1 MTREPGDRPDVIVMY
16 RGGRL
21 RADCFIFRTHNSS
34 AIIKIKRA
42 GVRIT
47 RGNKMKHLNPVLV
60 TTMTMALSLSG
71 FSVMAEEQQPIIVT
85 ATKTAQTA
93 DDTISPVIVISR
105 ENLETQ
111 TGAEIADILHHY
123 AGIDIGRTG
132 GPGQQTSIFIR
143 GANSNHTLVMID
155 GVNINPD
162 IGNAPLQ
169 NIRLD
174 MIERI
179 EIIKGP
185 RSTLYG
191 SQAIGGVINIITRQA
206 KEGSHYEVHASGG
219 SFATSEYGFS
229 AHNKSGDSAAG
240 ITFNTSSSDGFP
252 TLSTTTINRGYENMS
267 VNLYGKRKLG
277 NTHLEFTHNFS
288 RGTTEYM
295 AGFPAAPVDQ
305 DFENSL
311 TALSINN
318 NPSTNWASK
327 VKLSFMKDLIEQN
340 PSTSYVQTK
349 RSVIDW
355 QNDIQVND
363 SNLLTAGLSASHE
376 RAASGTS
383 FDEKIDYYALF
394 MQDNFQSGD
403 HHIVAGIRA
412 NEYETFGSHATYNL
426 EYAYAINKNLRLNA
440 AANSGFRAP
449 SSTDRFGFGGN
460 PDLNPEESANTEI
473 GMQYK
478 VNKHQFS
485 LNYFNNNIDNLIVY
499 YDPTGTFIGNMEN
512 IGKATINGIEANYQ
526 YTDKNWAIGIDA
538 INQDP
543 RDKTNDSLLL
553 RRTKEKYSLSLAH
566 LGDNHRVQFNITHVG
581 AREDFATSLDAYTL
595 IGLSGQYKFTK
606 NTSING
612 RIENLSDEEYE
623 VAAGYLSPERSYY
636 IGIKYNFD

>member
-1 MTREPGDRPDVIVMY
+1 MCI
-16 RGGRL
+16 
-21 RADCFIFRTHNSS
+21 N
-34 AIIKIKRA
+34 
-42 GVRIT
+42 
-47 RGNKMKHLNPVLV
+47 RGNKMKFTNPILLTAVAATLNLP
-60 TTMTMALSLSG
+60 A
-71 FSVMAEEQQPIIVT
+71 FSAMAEEQQPIIVT
-85 ATKTAQTA
+85 ATRTAQTV
-93 DDTISPVIVISR
+93 DETISPVIVISR

-123 AGIDIGRTG
+123 AGIDIGRNG

-155 GVNINPD
+155 GININPD

-191 SQAIGGVINIITRQA
+191 SQAIGGVINIITRKA

-295 AGFPAAPVDQ
+295 AGFPIVAPVDQ

-327 VKLSFMKDLIEQN
+327 VKLSFIKDLIEQN
-340 PSTSYVQTK
+340 QITSYVQTK

-355 QNDIQVND
+355 QNDIQVNE
-363 SNLLTAGLSASHE
+363 SNLLTTGLSASHE
-376 RAASGTS
+376 RATSGTS
-383 FDEKIDYYALF
+383 FDEKIYYYALF
-394 MQDNFQSGD
+394 IQDNFQSGD

-412 NEYETFGSHATYNL
+412 NKYETFGNHATYNL

-460 PDLNPEESANTEI
+460 PDLSPEESANTEI

-499 YDPTGTFIGNMEN
+499 YDPTGTFTGNMEN
-512 IGKATINGIEANYQ
+512 IGKATIKGIEANYQ
-526 YTDKNWAIGIDA
+526 YTSKNWAIGIDA

-543 RDKTNDSLLL
+543 RDKTNDSVLL
-553 RRTKEKYSLSLAH
+553 RRTKEKYNLSLAH

-581 AREDFATSLDAYTL
+581 AREDFATTLDAYTL

>member
-1 MTREPGDRPDVIVMY
+1 LLTAVAAILNLP
-16 RGGRL
+16 
-21 RADCFIFRTHNSS
+21 AFS
-34 AIIKIKRA
+34 A
-42 GVRIT
+42 
-47 RGNKMKHLNPVLV
+47 
-60 TTMTMALSLSG
+60 
-71 FSVMAEEQQPIIVT
+71 MAEEQQPIIVT

-123 AGIDIGRTG
+123 AGIDIGRNG

-252 TLSTTTINRGYENMS
+252 TLSTPTINRGYENMS

-277 NTHLEFTHNFS
+277 NTHLKFTHNFS

-295 AGFPAAPVDQ
+295 AGFPTPGPVDQ

-327 VKLSFMKDLIEQN
+327 VKLSFIKDLIEQN
-340 PSTSYVQTK
+340 QSTSYVQTK

-376 RAASGTS
+376 RATSGTS
-383 FDEKIDYYALF
+383 FDEKIYYYALF
-394 MQDNFQSGD
+394 IQD
-403 HHIVAGIRA
+403 
-412 NEYETFGSHATYNL
+412 
-426 EYAYAINKNLRLNA
+426 
-440 AANSGFRAP
+440 
-449 SSTDRFGFGGN
+449 
-460 PDLNPEESANTEI
+460 
-473 GMQYK
+473 
-478 VNKHQFS
+478 
-485 LNYFNNNIDNLIVY
+485 
-499 YDPTGTFIGNMEN
+499 
-512 IGKATINGIEANYQ
+512 
-526 YTDKNWAIGIDA
+526 
-538 INQDP
+538 
-543 RDKTNDSLLL
+543 
-553 RRTKEKYSLSLAH
+553 
-566 LGDNHRVQFNITHVG
+566 
-581 AREDFATSLDAYTL
+581 
-595 IGLSGQYKFTK
+595 
-606 NTSING
+606 
-612 RIENLSDEEYE
+612 
-623 VAAGYLSPERSYY
+623 
-636 IGIKYNFD
+636 